1 MFNLLR
7 KNLITITKQT
17 KLNYITEKTYIR
29 NTEFPVCTNCVH
41 FIPDETNYPYDPLP
55 DDNYGKCKKF
65 GELNLVKGII
75 EYDMAKECRQNEKKC
90 GTKGLEYH
98 GK

>member
-1 MFNLLR
+1 MYNLLR
-7 KNLITITKQT
+7 RNLFTITKQT

-29 NTEFPVCTNCVH
+29 NTDLPICKNCVH

-65 GELNLVKGII
+65 GELNLVKGTI
-75 EYDMAKECRQNEKKC
+75 EYDVAKECRP
-90 GTKGLEYH
+90 
-98 GK
+98 